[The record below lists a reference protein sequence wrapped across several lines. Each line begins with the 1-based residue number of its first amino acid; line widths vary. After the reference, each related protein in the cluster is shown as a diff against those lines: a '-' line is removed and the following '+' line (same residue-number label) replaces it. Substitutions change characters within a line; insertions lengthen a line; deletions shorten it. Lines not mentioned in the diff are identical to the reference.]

1 MQKRTN
7 TDAETSATVQILT
20 QVVAARKL
28 VEQVQEA
35 SGEGEEEEE
44 EDDDDDDDDDKGEEE
59 EEEEE
64 VPKGPGDGKIMRPPP
79 RLIAAS
85 AGQVLRVCLVSL
97 LRPY

>member
-7 TDAETSATVQILT
+7 ADAEASATVQILT
-20 QVVAARKL
+20 QVVTARKL

-35 SGEGEEEEE
+35 SGEG
-44 EDDDDDDDDDKGEEE
+44 DDDDDDDDDDADEEEE

-97 LRPY
+97 LRLY